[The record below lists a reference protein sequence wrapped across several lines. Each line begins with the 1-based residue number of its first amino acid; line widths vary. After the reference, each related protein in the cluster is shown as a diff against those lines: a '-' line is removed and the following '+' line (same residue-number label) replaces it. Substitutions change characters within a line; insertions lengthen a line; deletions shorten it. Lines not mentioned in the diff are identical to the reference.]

1 MLNSAFALLSAFL
14 LIALYPNFNLAR
26 LAPVALTPFLFA
38 MAREPRPWR
47 RFFLGE
53 AAGFLYWFGVCYWIQ
68 FVLEQHG
75 GMGPVG
81 SWLCFLLFCL
91 AKALHFA
98 VFGLLAG
105 PIMKHWWAIPAA
117 AALWTGIER
126 THGPLGFAWL
136 TLGNAAIDMS
146 IPLRLA
152 PLVGVYGISFVLAML
167 SAGVALLLLRRP
179 RRHLLWLAALLGL
192 YLLPAIPQVEQ
203 GRLSAVSLQPNLPMD
218 RSWSELE
225 KRDLIGRLVFRTLRS
240 ALDRSE
246 PAAALVLWPE
256 TPGPFYFE
264 SDPAFRL
271 QAQSLAR
278 TAKAPFLF
286 GTVAFTDDGSP
297 LNSAQ
302 LISAGGEPLTRYDK
316 MFLVPFGEFVP
327 PLFGFVNRITKE
339 AGDFAPGTEVVV
351 SEVDGQRLGAF
362 ICYESAFPH
371 LVRQFTAAGATV
383 LLNLTNDG
391 YFGRSAARLQHLNL
405 ARMRAVENRRWLLRP
420 TNDGYTVSIDPAGRI
435 RDTLLPFR
443 EIAGRLRYSPV
454 ESITPYTRHG
464 DWFAWL
470 CLACGL
476 GASLISWWP
485 RYQSPGAPAGSSSKS
500 H

>member
-1 MLNSAFALLSAFL
+1 VLNSAFALLTAFL
-14 LIALYPNFNLAR
+14 LVALYPNFNLAR
-26 LAPVALTPFLFA
+26 LAPVALAPFLFA
-38 MAREPRPWR
+38 MAREPRAWR
-47 RFFLGE
+47 RFLLGE
-53 AAGFLYWFGVCYWIQ
+53 GAGFLYWLGVCYWIQ

-75 GMGPVG
+75 GLGFAG

-105 PIMKHWWAIPAA
+105 PIMNRWWAIPAV

-136 TLGNAAIDMS
+136 TLGNAGIDMS
-146 IPLRLA
+146 VPIRLA
-152 PLVGVYGISFVLAML
+152 PITGVYGLSFVLAML
-167 SAGVALLLLRRP
+167 SAGVAVLLLRRP
-179 RRHLLWLAALLGL
+179 RRHLLWLVALLAL
-192 YLLPAIPQVEQ
+192 YLLPAIPQVEE
-203 GRLSAVSLQPNLPMD
+203 GRLSAVSLQPNLPMEGT
-218 RSWSELE
+218 WSELE

-240 ALDRSE
+240 ALDPDK
-246 PAAALVLWPE
+246 PAAALILWPE

-286 GTVAFTDDGSP
+286 GAVAFAENGSP

-302 LISAGGEPLTRYDK
+302 LINASGEALTRYDK

-339 AGDFAPGTEVVV
+339 AGDFAPGTKVVV
-351 SEVDGQRLGAF
+351 SEVHGQRLGAF

-371 LVRQFTAAGATV
+371 LVRRFAAAGATV

-443 EIAGRLRYSPV
+443 EIAGRLRYSPI
-454 ESITPYTRHG
+454 ESITLYTRYG

-476 GASLISWWP
+476 GASLLSWWP
-485 RYQSPGAPAGSSSKS
+485 RYEAPGASGSKR